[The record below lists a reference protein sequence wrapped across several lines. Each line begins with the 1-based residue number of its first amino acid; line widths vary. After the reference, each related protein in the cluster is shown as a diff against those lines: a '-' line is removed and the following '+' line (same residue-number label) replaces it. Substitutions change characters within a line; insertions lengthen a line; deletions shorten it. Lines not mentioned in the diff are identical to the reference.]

1 MQLVTLVKKR
11 RQILPIFRGLRAGLS
26 RLPQASANAP
36 EAFSI
41 EELARVQP
49 PKARCGRFLLGL
61 VRTAGRSKWATRKEK
76 RTSATRRFLL
86 RSSA

>member
-1 MQLVTLVKKR
+1 MTLAQREDGPLVG
-11 RQILPIFRGLRAGLS
+11 IG
-26 RLPQASANAP
+26 
-36 EAFSI
+36 
-41 EELARVQP
+41 ELAGVQP

-76 RTSATRRFLL
+76 HTSATRRFLL